1 MSVTE
6 LKSLAYDQ
14 LVQIETSQKN
24 IQAINQEIAKRPA
37 SPVPAKKEEPK
48 KDK

>member
-14 LVQIETSQKN
+14 LVMIENIQKN
-24 IQAINQEIAKRPA
+24 LVAINQEIARKTSAAPL
-37 SPVPAKKEEPK
+37 PETKK
-48 KDK
+48 KDE